1 MRMATTGSAASPNRD
16 ASVANAHVTNPKT
29 RDPEPSRPR
38 VRTFEPGTMA
48 SPVVLSRPTAVTSN
62 YLANISVALAKL
74 NKELDETI
82 C

>member
-1 MRMATTGSAASPNRD
+1 MT
-16 ASVANAHVTNPKT
+16 
-29 RDPEPSRPR
+29 
-38 VRTFEPGTMA
+38 